1 MLGGVGSAVDG
12 HMVIFAHVA
21 LDGSNGAVSIGD
33 SLTLCHLTDH
43 TLAGLCKCNHGRS
56 GAVAL
61 CIGDYNGFAAFQNGN
76 TGIGSTKVNT
86 DNLRH
91 NIFPPIY
98 LESEVFIS

>member
-1 MLGGVGSAVDG
+1 
-12 HMVIFAHVA
+12 MVILAHVA

-43 TLAGLCKCNHGRS
+43 TLAGLCKGYHGRS
-56 GAVAL
+56 GAVAF
-61 CIGDYNGFAAFQNGN
+61 CVGDNNRFAAFQNGN
-76 TGIGSTKVNT
+76 TGISSTKVNT
-86 DNLRH
+86 NNLRH